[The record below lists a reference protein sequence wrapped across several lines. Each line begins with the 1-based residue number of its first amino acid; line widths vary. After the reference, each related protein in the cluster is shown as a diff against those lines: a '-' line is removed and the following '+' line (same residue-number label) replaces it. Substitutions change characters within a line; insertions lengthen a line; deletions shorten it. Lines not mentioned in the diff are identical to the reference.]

1 MASKKDIHK
10 GKVQAGPLDSEDKEI
25 IATVAK
31 KAASGAARR
40 VTEAEEQIKKAE
52 ARVARLAAKAEKLKA
67 LDKVGVGSKIQGFVD
82 FLREQSVVGL
92 AIGLV
97 LGTQAKAL
105 VDQMI
110 ASFIN
115 PLVGLLLP
123 GGGTL
128 KDKAFAV
135 SWNGKTAVFGWGAFV
150 LAILT
155 FVIVAAVVYFAF
167 KGLKL
172 DRLDKKKEDA

>member
-1 MASKKDIHK
+1 MAAKKPASKKTK
-10 GKVQAGPLDSEDKEI
+10 NAPTAKPATKKPADKPKP
-25 IATVAK
+25 TP
-31 KAASGAARR
+31 
-40 VTEAEEQIKKAE
+40 TERAEKAE
-52 ARVARLAAKAEKLKA
+52 GRVARLEAQVARLKA
-67 LDKVGVGSKIQGFVD
+67 LDRVGVGKQFSGFMA

-105 VDQMI
+105 VDQLI

-123 GGGTL
+123 GEGTL
-128 KDKAFAV
+128 KDQTFTMH
-135 SWNGKTAVFGWGAFV
+135 WNGKGAIFGWGAFV
-150 LAILT
+150 IALLT
-155 FVIVAAVVYFAF
+155 FVIVAAVVYYVF

-172 DRLDKKKEDA
+172 DKLDKKKEE

>member
-1 MASKKDIHK
+1 MAAKKPTSKKTSKIK
-10 GKVQAGPLDSEDKEI
+10 A
-25 IATVAK
+25 AK
-31 KAASGAARR
+31 KPLMTKSKE
-40 VTEAEEQIKKAE
+40 VKA
-52 ARVARLAAKAEKLKA
+52 VAAKADKPTPTERAEKAEGRVRRLENQIERLKA
-67 LDKVGVGSKIQGFVD
+67 LDKVGVGKQFGGFMT

-97 LGTQAKAL
+97 LGTQAKVL

-123 GGGTL
+123 GQGTL
-128 KDKAFAV
+128 QEKTFTLTV
-135 SWNGKTAVFGWGAFV
+135 GGKVGTFGWGAFV
-150 LAILT
+150 ISMLT
-155 FVIVAAVVYFAF
+155 FVIVAAVVYYVF

-172 DRLDKKKEDA
+172 DRLDKKKDD

>member
-1 MASKKDIHK
+1 MVTKKPATKALAKASSKELTAVKSAKSAAKSAAEAEDSAQDAEK
-10 GKVQAGPLDSEDKEI
+10 SAGQ
-25 IATVAK
+25 
-31 KAASGAARR
+31 ARR
-40 VTEAEEQIKKAE
+40 FERKAE
-52 ARVARLAAKAEKLKA
+52 SLVN
-67 LDKVGVGSKIQGFVD
+67 KVGVHKQIHGFVD

-105 VDQMI
+105 VDQLI

-123 GGGTL
+123 GQGTL
-128 KDKAFAV
+128 KEKIFTLH
-135 SWNGKTAVFGWGAFV
+135 WGHKTAAFGWGAFV
-150 LAILT
+150 VSILT
-155 FVIVAAVVYFAF
+155 FVIVAAVVYFVF

-172 DRLDKKKEDA
+172 DKLDKKKED

>member
-1 MASKKDIHK
+1 MAAKKSASKK
-10 GKVQAGPLDSEDKEI
+10 
-25 IATVAK
+25 T
-31 KAASGAARR
+31 KAASAKKSPAKTVDKPTPTERAEKAEGKAARL
-40 VTEAEEQIKKAE
+40 EAQ
-52 ARVARLAAKAEKLKA
+52 VSRLKT
-67 LDKVGVGSKIQGFVD
+67 LDKVGVGKQFSGFMA

-105 VDQMI
+105 VDQLI

-123 GGGTL
+123 GEGTL
-128 KDKAFAV
+128 KDKTFTV
-135 SWNGKTAVFGWGAFV
+135 HWNGKEAVFGWGGFV
-150 LAILT
+150 IALLT
-155 FVIVAAVVYFAF
+155 FVIVAAVVYYVF

-172 DRLDKKKEDA
+172 DKLDKKKDD